1 MKTFQNGGTW
11 LAREHFSKAKLLIGS
26 SYIRWPYYLFDLNEI
41 KNLLFTK
48 PKRNLIIPVMEISHF
63 MVYLLVPFGLND
75 FREKYVF
82 YITLYITLALYCIPR
97 YILLR
102 MCCSLASQSRCG
114 VNWRAARASGQYPK
128 IPVLLL

>member
-63 MVYLLVPFGLND
+63 MVYLLVPFGLNV

-82 YITLYITLALYCIPR
+82 YITLYITLALYCIYFAQNVLQLSKSIQVR
-97 YILLR
+97 
-102 MCCSLASQSRCG
+102 SKLASRQSL
-114 VNWRAARASGQYPK
+114 RAIS
-128 IPVLLL
+128 